1 MEKKCVIFVCSG
13 NTCRSPMAEYLL
25 KAALQKINLADNFRV
40 CSAGIMA
47 VENAR
52 ASDLA
57 IRVMED
63 FNLDISGH
71 VSQRATQELLDSADV
86 IFCLAENHRTFLLSN
101 YKKMSKKCFL
111 VREFLNVK
119 DKDIFDPFF
128 GNIDDYRRV
137 CNDISSAMDSIV
149 KFLISNHEN

>member
-25 KAALQKINLADNFRV
+25 KAALQKVNLADNFHV

-47 VENAR
+47 TDHGR

-63 FNLDISGH
+63 LNQDISGH
-71 VSQRATQELLDSADV
+71 ISQRVTQKLLDSATA

-101 YKKMSKKCFL
+101 FKSIGKKCFL
-111 VREFLNVK
+111 VREFL
-119 DKDIFDPFF
+119 DIRDRDIFDPFF
-128 GNIDDYRRV
+128 GHIDDYRRV
-137 CNDISSAMDSIV
+137 CADIDSAMESIV
-149 KFLISNHEN
+149 KFLASNNEN